1 VPQGPAQ
8 QVGRPPRQ
16 PGSLLSRRRPCAR
29 SPPAS
34 APPRA
39 PATCSRPAAW
49 PTLTPPP
56 GRGEFAKAMLMHEAG
71 QTASDATEPLPWR
84 TLVRVA
90 VTRGVP
96 FVGFGFC
103 DNFIMV
109 GGGGAAALAG
119 GRSSMPHGQPARGP
133 TGAPRR
139 APRPPPLS
147 QPRPGGE
154 PPPAHPSPAAC
165 PARRSARWPTDP
177 EAPPTP
183 TPHTHTHP
191 THTCPA
197 PPQILAGEEI
207 DATFG
212 VSLGLT
218 TMAAA
223 GLGNLFADVAGISI
237 ANSIEVGRA
246 GRALQARGRGQG
258 AALAR
263 LRLGASAAP
272 KPRPSLPPPACRS
285 KTCGGSGTSGTRWCP
300 RARAAPPRSRVSRAG
315 RAGPLPQPGRAGR
328 RLATMRL
335 AVPGPLGPLGQCSC
349 RRRPAGLPACPGR
362 HLPCSPDM

>member
-1 VPQGPAQ
+1 MQPPRGLANPYPAPGQGRVRQGHADARGGPDRVRRHRAAALEDPGARGRHAGRAVRRLWLLRQ
-8 QVGRPPRQ
+8 LHHGGRRRRCGAGGRPQQHAAWAAGAWPH
-16 PGSLLSRRRPCAR
+16 RR
-29 SPPAS
+29 
-34 APPRA
+34 APPR
-39 PATCSRPAAW
+39 P
-49 PTLTPPP
+49 
-56 GRGEFAKAMLMHEAG
+56 
-71 QTASDATEPLPWR
+71 D
-84 TLVRVA
+84 
-90 VTRGVP
+90 
-96 FVGFGFC
+96 
-103 DNFIMV
+103 
-109 GGGGAAALAG
+109 
-119 GRSSMPHGQPARGP
+119 
-133 TGAPRR
+133 
-139 APRPPPLS
+139 PPPLS